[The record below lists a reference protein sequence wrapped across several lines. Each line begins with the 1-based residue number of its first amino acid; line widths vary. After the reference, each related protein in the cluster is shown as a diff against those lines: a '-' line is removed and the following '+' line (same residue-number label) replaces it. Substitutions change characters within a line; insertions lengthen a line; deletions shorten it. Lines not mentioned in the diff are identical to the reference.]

1 MAVQQLEMIA
11 WLNRAFYAEKKV
23 KALESLRNSDRER
36 AQRITANYEGND
48 KGKSDTR
55 LNGTEEAL
63 ITLAES
69 EEKYDNA
76 LKEYSLMRQEIEK
89 AIENLH
95 NPVIEAIF
103 IYRYL
108 EYLSMEQIAE
118 AMNYDLRTIQRKHKY
133 GLEKLSPNVMV
144 CHP

>member
-1 MAVQQLEMIA
+1 MTVQQLEMIA

-23 KALESLRNSDRER
+23 KALEALRKSDRER

-63 ITLAES
+63 ITLAAS
-69 EEKYDNA
+69 EEKYDKA
-76 LKEYSLMRQEIEK
+76 LHDYSVLRREIEN

-95 NPVIEAIF
+95 DDELETIF
-103 IYRYL
+103 MYRYL
-108 EYLSMEQIAE
+108 EYKTIEQIAE
-118 AMNYDLRTIQRKHKY
+118 LMNYNERTIRRKHIK
-133 GLEKLSPNVMV
+133 GIEKLSANVL
-144 CHP
+144 